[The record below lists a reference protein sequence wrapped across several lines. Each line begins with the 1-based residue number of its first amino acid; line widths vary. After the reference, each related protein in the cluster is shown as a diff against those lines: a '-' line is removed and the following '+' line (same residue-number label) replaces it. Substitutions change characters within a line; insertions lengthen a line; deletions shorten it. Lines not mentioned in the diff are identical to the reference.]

1 MRTRWIDRFLFDS
14 KFEDANKSLDLFD
27 LAKTPEEIRRLVD
40 SVKTA
45 RFLSIDDRYSNNED
59 GEGR

>member
-1 MRTRWIDRFLFDS
+1 MIAFFFDS

-40 SVKTA
+40 SVKTS